1 MDAPKWSIIFW
12 RVKMNMSQKNIRVLV
27 IGGGLSG
34 LCLAQGLRK
43 AGVDVVVYERDAGL
57 AVRMQ
62 GHRIHIDTR
71 GEQAL
76 CQCLPPSLYELFLAT
91 RGQPSKGITMFS
103 VVDGQLKEGVTQAF
117 PESGSD
123 GFITIGSAVDRLT
136 LRQILLAGI
145 DDIVHFNKAY
155 ARYEQL
161 EDGRVCAYFTD
172 GTRAIGDVLVAA
184 DGVGSRIRQQFLPH
198 AEVLETDMRW
208 LGGKTLLTNEITGLL
223 PEPMHERFAMVSGL
237 HPTMMLGCVWF
248 RKPPK
253 EAAAQFWPSLS
264 FQHTDD
270 YLMWGL
276 LGSREQFPIPDEDLQ
291 DMDSADLQRT
301 AVELTKDWYPTLSP
315 LMQQADPEESFFLT
329 MRRSV
334 PIEHWQTS
342 TITLLGDAIHVMP
355 ANGSG
360 ANSALRDASQLSRNL
375 IAEATQGTPLQQAL
389 HDYEIEMLRS
399 SFGADQT
406 SLQGMQRSR
415 SGIPFTL
422 DHAERQGG
430 RAN

>member
-1 MDAPKWSIIFW
+1 MPAMVREQKKEGAI
-12 RVKMNMSQKNIRVLV
+12 NMSQKNVRVLV
-27 IGGGLSG
+27 IGGGLGG

-43 AGVDVVVYERDAGL
+43 AGVDVAVYERDAGL
-57 AVRMQ
+57 SVRTQ

-76 CQCLPPSLYELFLAT
+76 RQCLTPSLYELFLAT
-91 RGQPSKGITMFS
+91 CGQQSRGITMFS
-103 VVDGQLKEGVTQAF
+103 VVDGQLKEGVTQPF

-123 GFITIGSAVDRLT
+123 EFITVGSAVDRLT
-136 LRQILLAGI
+136 LRQILLAGL
-145 DDIVHFNKAY
+145 DDIVHFNKAF

-161 EDGRVCAYFTD
+161 EDGRVCASFTD
-172 GTRAIGDVLVAA
+172 GTSASGDVLVAA

-198 AEVLETDMRW
+198 AEVLDTGIRW
-208 LGGKTLLTNEITGLL
+208 LGGKTLLTDEIIGLL
-223 PEPMHERFAMVSGL
+223 PEPMHERFAMVFGP
-237 HPTMMLGCVWF
+237 HPTMMLGYVWF
-248 RKPPK
+248 RQPPN
-253 EAAAQFWPSLS
+253 EAAALFWPSLS

-276 LGSREQFPIPDEDLQ
+276 LGSREQFPIPDEELQ
-291 DMDSADLQRT
+291 AMDSAALQRT

-315 LMQQADPEESFFLT
+315 LTQQADPEESFFLT

-360 ANSALRDASQLSRNL
+360 ANSALRDASQLSRSL
-375 IAEATQGTPLQQAL
+375 IAVASQGTPLHQAL

-399 SFGADQT
+399 GFGVVGT
-406 SLQGMQRSR
+406 YLQGM
-415 SGIPFTL
+415 
-422 DHAERQGG
+422 
-430 RAN
+430 